1 MRKTE
6 HSPLVCVHGGA
17 GWRVVAQETSYNI
30 RKLHQNKSY
39 LLKQNYCSKTS
50 IAFHILFSLK
60 NLCGADLPALVFGL
74 TASFFVSFKRSHSL
88 SNLGITI
95 CAPTPALCHLY
106 LAIFQ
111 IAWVLLKLIKVQF
124 FLKLGTTWPSNLMN
138 LLSRCPAC
146 KDVWGSMSRLLPT
159 PTPPGRGVLGP
170 LQLLLTAQLL
180 PTTFL
185 TPFTSSLRGS
195 GHWGI

>member
-1 MRKTE
+1 M
-6 HSPLVCVHGGA
+6 
-17 GWRVVAQETSYNI
+17 I
-30 RKLHQNKSY
+30 
-39 LLKQNYCSKTS
+39 
-50 IAFHILFSLK
+50 
-60 NLCGADLPALVFGL
+60 
-74 TASFFVSFKRSHSL
+74 
-88 SNLGITI
+88 I

-138 LLSRCPAC
+138 LLSRCPEC
-146 KDVWGSMSRLLPT
+146 KDVWGSKSRLLPT
-159 PTPPGRGVLGP
+159 PPPAGRGVLGP

-185 TPFTSSLRGS
+185 SSLHKLPEGKRTLGDLAETILQCVLLFTFTNNS
-195 GHWGI
+195 LILLACKYSWGHRSPKRENQSPIWESWLDTC